1 MSDLG
6 FVAGYRPCVGMVV
19 LNQTGNI
26 FAAKRVDIKDAWQM
40 PQGGVAPEEEPLTAA
55 YRELFEETGMTKKNL
70 TLIKQA
76 KGVYTYDF
84 PASVVPCA
92 FGGRYKGQAQL
103 WFLFRF
109 IGSESSINTSQ
120 PAREFSAWQWKTPDA
135 ILALAP
141 DFKKGVYQ
149 EVFYDFCLKV
159 R

>member
-19 LNQTGNI
+19 LNQAGNI
-26 FAAKRVDIKDAWQM
+26 FAAERTDIKNAWQM
-40 PQGGVAPEEEPLTAA
+40 PQGGIAPGEEALTAA
-55 YRELFEETGMTKKNL
+55 YRELFEETGMAEKDL
-70 TLIKQA
+70 VLIKQA
-76 KGVYTYDF
+76 KNVYTYDF
-84 PASVVPCA
+84 PANVASLA
-92 FGGRYKGQAQL
+92 FDGRYKGQAQR
-103 WFLFRF
+103 WFLFKF
-109 IGSESSINTSQ
+109 VGVESSINTNQ

-141 DFKKGVYQ
+141 DFKRDVYQ